1 MLLETLIEYEVPEG
15 ILLLKVLGVRMKIL
29 EAMSPPSLLKGR
41 QVLKLSEETWTFFV
55 HCPSLSMVTSL
66 GGIALLKVMVMVLV
80 LETPVALLSGLI
92 EAT

>member
-1 MLLETLIEYEVPEG
+1 MLLETLIEYAVPEG
-15 ILLLKVLGVRMKIL
+15 ILLLYVFGVRTKTL
-29 EAMSPPSLLKGR
+29 EAVSPPSMLKGR
-41 QVLKLSEETWTFFV
+41 HVLKLSEETWTFFV
-55 HCPSLSMVTSL
+55 HCPSLSTVTTL